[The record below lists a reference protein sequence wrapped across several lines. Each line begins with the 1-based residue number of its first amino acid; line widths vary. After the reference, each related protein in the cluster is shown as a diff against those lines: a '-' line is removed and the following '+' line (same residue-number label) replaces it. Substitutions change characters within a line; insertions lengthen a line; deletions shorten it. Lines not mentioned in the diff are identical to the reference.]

1 MDYANKAE
9 IIANLEAAKAGTN
22 PAFAIAFA
30 IDNNPQ
36 AILENLAAIGVT
48 IQDTDELGAKQ
59 AMYKAIASIAQS
71 GEVTLCNQALDAPY
85 LNDAPNYT
93 AGYRDWFTR
102 NTQGTA
108 QDRNLAQG
116 RNMAAGR
123 TDFSWGGLLA
133 ALGAGLGV
141 YANSAM
147 QQGGLGGPVLSP
159 EQLAALEAE
168 KKKKE
173 EEAAKKKKQQLYWII
188 GGSAVGVLLLILLF
202 VALAKRK
209 KAGA

>member
-36 AILENLAAIGVT
+36 AIMENLRAIGVT

-59 AMYKAIASIAQS
+59 AMYKAIASIADAGQI
-71 GEVTLCNQALDAPY
+71 ELCNQALDAPY

-147 QQGGLGGPVLSP
+147 QQGSLSGPQLSP
-159 EQLAALEAE
+159 EQLAAIEAE
-168 KKKKE
+168 KKKQE
-173 EEAAKKKKQQLYWII
+173 EEAAKKKKQQLYWIA
-188 GGSAVGVLLLILLF
+188 GGSAFLLILIIILI
-202 VALAKRK
+202 VSLRNK
-209 KAGA
+209 KSAA